1 MWEANE
7 SKQTEGRKHSI
18 NEEPAR
24 GKHLKWERVRRSP
37 GNERWV
43 WLRCCGREKES
54 WQSKPGQRATWA
66 GVAPCGLWWES
77 IRRHQEFSFYEGWL
91 VRNSRITYSHEVL
104 TRWFLQFFLRVFL
117 FFGCGPFL
125 KSLLNLLQHRFC
137 FMLWFFRCEAY
148 EILAAYHSKNQQ
160 SQKLVLWKDK

>member
-66 GVAPCGLWWES
+66 GVAPCGLWWEL

-104 TRWFLQFFLRVFL
+104 TRWFLQFFLRVF
-117 FFGCGPFL
+117 FFFWMWTIF
-125 KSLLNLLQHRFC
+125 KVFIEFVATSLLFYALVFSLWGIWNLSCLP
-137 FMLWFFRCEAY
+137 
-148 EILAAYHSKNQQ
+148 
-160 SQKLVLWKDK
+160 